1 MLTIAKLGVG
11 QENYY
16 LAKVARGIEDYY
28 TGDGETRGAW
38 VGRGAARLGLAGDV
52 PGAQLRAALGGLDP
66 TTGNRLSGRLGAKR
80 VPGWDLTFC
89 APKSVSVLWG
99 LADTQVASE
108 VVAAHE
114 TAVAEAIRY
123 LERHATISRRRVAG
137 FVQQIRA
144 EGLVIAAFRHRTSRA
159 GDPHLHTHA
168 LAANLAERVDGGWGA
183 LHSPVLYKHARTA
196 GFVYQAVLRGELTER
211 LGVAW
216 EPVHNGY
223 AEIAGIDR
231 RLLDWFSKRHTD
243 ITTELGTTDASRYET
258 EVAQRRTK
266 TAKDYT
272 VDPAALRDQ
281 WAAEASDVGIDAAHV
296 VGAATGHRQSPL
308 DGDLEWVV
316 DAMTAPDGL
325 TAFQASFDRR
335 DVTRAW
341 CESLP
346 PAMRPS
352 LDALEDLTD
361 LAISDGRVVPV
372 VHRAPAVIGTEQPE
386 RPDGTV
392 ASPVA
397 GDRRWSTTEMLA
409 VEQRLLDYGAKSRGV
424 GAGQVPPAVVDAVL
438 ADRAD
443 LSGEQH
449 DMVRTITTSGDGI
462 DVVVGRAGTG
472 KTYALAAAAEVW
484 RAAGFRPIGIALAAR
499 AAAELET
506 AAGIR
511 STTVAQFLLDSDS
524 APRGLID
531 DRHVVVVDEAGMVDT
546 RRLARVVRHV
556 EAAGAKTV
564 LVGDQHQLPAVEAG
578 GAFAALVARLP
589 TTELAENRRQVE
601 QWERAALDR
610 LRTADGGRHG
620 VDEVVATYG
629 DHGRLHFGATPSS
642 VRGAMVEDWYEA
654 RRKGARVAMVALR
667 RSDVDELN
675 LRARSLLIADGTVE
689 TTGITHDGR
698 TYSVGDRIVCLNN
711 DRRVGVHNA
720 MFGRVTGIDL
730 DARSLTVEPEEGGR
744 RVLVPWHYIADG
756 HVAHG
761 YATTIHKAQGAT
773 YDRTLLL
780 GDDRLYR
787 QAGYTGLS
795 RGRERNDIYLV
806 VDDDR
811 EHDVE
816 LARHGQAPP
825 DEPVERLVKALHRDG
840 AKVLAT
846 EERHCERRQPGVS
859 LALSDLWA
867 ERDAAALA
875 ERHGDADSGGE
886 CDLERIA
893 DLDDA
898 IDRRA
903 RLAGRAAEIDRPRDV
918 LDLIGDPPTSLLG
931 RDDWRAAAA
940 AIESYRARWGAPAN
954 SAVDAELG
962 SVEQIHHLVTV
973 QNRIARCAEAAREHA
988 VELA

>member
-28 TGDGETRGAW
+28 TGDGETPGAW
-38 VGRGAARLGLAGDV
+38 MGRGAARLGLAGDV

-66 TTGNRLSGRLGAKR
+66 SSGNRLSGRAGMKR

-99 LADTQVASE
+99 LGDAEVASE

-123 LERHATISRRRVAG
+123 LERHATVSRRRVAG

-168 LAANLAERVDGGWGA
+168 LAANLAERIDGGWGA
-183 LHSPVLYKHARTA
+183 LHSPVLYRHARTA
-196 GFVYQAVLRGELTER
+196 GFVYQAILRGELTER

-216 EPVHNGY
+216 EAVHNGY

-231 RLLDWFSKRHTD
+231 RLLDWFSKRQAD
-243 ITTELGTTDASRYET
+243 IAAELGTTDGSPHERD
-258 EVAQRRTK
+258 VAQWRTK
-266 TAKDYT
+266 VAKDHA
-272 VDPAALRDQ
+272 VDPATLRQ
-281 WAAEASDVGIDAAHV
+281 RWGTEAREMGVQPADVVD
-296 VGAATGHRQSPL
+296 AATGRRPAYV
-308 DGDLEWVV
+308 DDDVTWVV

-325 TAFQASFDRR
+325 TGFQASFDRR
-335 DVTRAW
+335 DVMRAW

-346 PAMRPS
+346 PGMRPS

-361 LAISDGRVVPV
+361 LAIADQRIVSV

-409 VEQRLLDYGAKSRGV
+409 VEQRLLDYAAASRGV
-424 GAGQVPPAVVDAVL
+424 GAGQVLPEAVDAVL

-511 STTVAQFLLDSDS
+511 STTVAQFLLDADS
-524 APRGLID
+524 APRGLIG

-556 EAAGAKTV
+556 EAAGAKAV

-610 LRTADGGRHG
+610 LRTADEGRHG

-629 DHGRLHFGATPSS
+629 DHGRLHFGATPSE
-642 VRGAMVEDWYEA
+642 VRAAMVVDWYDA
-654 RRKGARVAMVALR
+654 RREGARVAMVALR

-675 LRARSLLIADGTVE
+675 LRARSLLIADGSVE
-689 TTGITHDGR
+689 PTGITHDGR
-698 TYSVGDRIVCLNN
+698 TYSVGDRIVCLNK

-730 DARSLTVEPEEGGR
+730 EARSLTVEPEQGGG
-744 RVLVPWHYIADG
+744 RVLVPWRYIAEMG
-756 HVAHG
+756 TA
-761 YATTIHKAQGAT
+761 ATWSHTRMQM
-773 YDRTLLL
+773 
-780 GDDRLYR
+780 
-787 QAGYTGLS
+787 
-795 RGRERNDIYLV
+795 
-806 VDDDR
+806 
-811 EHDVE
+811 
-816 LARHGQAPP
+816 
-825 DEPVERLVKALHRDG
+825 
-840 AKVLAT
+840 
-846 EERHCERRQPGVS
+846 RR
-859 LALSDLWA
+859 
-867 ERDAAALA
+867 
-875 ERHGDADSGGE
+875 
-886 CDLERIA
+886 C
-893 DLDDA
+893 
-898 IDRRA
+898 
-903 RLAGRAAEIDRPRDV
+903 RPTQFSC
-918 LDLIGDPPTSLLG
+918 GN
-931 RDDWRAAAA
+931 
-940 AIESYRARWGAPAN
+940 E
-954 SAVDAELG
+954 
-962 SVEQIHHLVTV
+962 
-973 QNRIARCAEAAREHA
+973 
-988 VELA
+988 